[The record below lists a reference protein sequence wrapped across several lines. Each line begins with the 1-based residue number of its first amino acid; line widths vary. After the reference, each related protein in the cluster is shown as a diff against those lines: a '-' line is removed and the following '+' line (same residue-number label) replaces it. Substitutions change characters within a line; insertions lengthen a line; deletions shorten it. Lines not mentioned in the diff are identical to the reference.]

1 MAHHFI
7 ESPDRT
13 EVGDRTRFTTLEF
26 SEMPSFQAPAGN
38 DDLLKAVRN
47 QKPIAFATP
56 SARAPLAGRNRNAQ
70 AKNEF
75 TPLLKSAARNRMVM
89 RDGESKENHGIAT
102 PAALKPGYRFS
113 SPMVPEASSLVDSS
127 MVSEHTPMVPT
138 DSSSMASTPMA
149 LPHRGDMG
157 GDGNVLTLREQ
168 EAVSCSTRHEL
179 SVVLILYVFRNWS
192 KSTRRTL
199 V

>member
-1 MAHHFI
+1 MAHHFV
-7 ESPDRT
+7 ETPRT
-13 EVGDRTRFTTLEF
+13 EAGDQTRFTIPDF
-26 SEMPSFQAPAGN
+26 SEMPSFAAPAGK
-38 DDLLKAVRN
+38 DDLLNAVRN
-47 QKPIAFATP
+47 QKSNAFATP

-89 RDGESKENHGIAT
+89 RDGESKENHGLAT
-102 PAALKPGYRFS
+102 PAALKAGYRFS

-127 MVSEHTPMVPT
+127 MISEHTPMVPT
-138 DSSSMASTPMA
+138 DSSSMTSTPMA
-149 LPHRGDMG
+149 LPNNRGEM

-168 EAVSCSTRHEL
+168 EAVSYISRVQLGCYANH
-179 SVVLILYVFRNWS
+179 VARNWN
-192 KSTRRTL
+192 KSTKRTL